1 MISRLSVSAFSNPFK
16 DAHEEL
22 DEPTALLLRE
32 FVDTARSNFGSWAA
46 FWHCALDVRGD
57 DRVLY
62 PEFRDG
68 CIMLGWRESD
78 RLFELLDTDRA
89 RYLSWSSSSW
99 LAGAELEEGGCQAP
113 SRSRAIAE
121 DGEPTVFTKAT
132 KAQSRARHQKLR
144 EHRHR
149 VKCFEGRARGEIPGS
164 HPAAGTTIYSPG
176 VPLNSWLGSEADS
189 EVW

>member
-1 MISRLSVSAFSNPFK
+1 MRPLPIISRLSVSAFSDQFT
-16 DAHEEL
+16 DVHEEL

-32 FVDTARSNFGSWAA
+32 FVDTVRSHFGSWAA
-46 FWHCALDVRGD
+46 FWQSALDVRGD

-99 LAGAELEEGGCQAP
+99 LADAELEEGSQAP
-113 SRSRAIAE
+113 RSRAM
-121 DGEPTVFTKAT
+121 DGEPRVTKST

-189 EVW
+189 HVW